1 MAIRADIPGMG
12 VRYFPEGTSE
22 DEIYA
27 RIDEEKA
34 RLASARETATGGMSG
49 FGMQPSMGG
58 SSARKE
64 ILDTIAGT
72 ESPDYN
78 TLYGGRKISDLSWHP
93 GIDVPITSGPNK
105 GKTSSAFGR
114 YQFLEDT
121 WNEQARQLGLR
132 DMSPASQDAAAWNL
146 ASQTYRRKT
155 GGDLEADWASGDP
168 AARRQALSALSSVW
182 TSLPGGIEQAARY
195 GRRGPSA
202 EDAQQSMAAYRFD
215 PRNQTTGDILKGGF
229 ARGYEGLK
237 GTAFD
242 LIPALGASIFG
253 KDEYAREQ
261 LAEYGKRMEDV
272 EQEYPTAFKSYKDV
286 EGIGH
291 AFDFAFETVGENGA
305 DIAAFLLGAGAGSSL
320 LKRGALKSFEG
331 QLEKHLAS
339 DRFKDYTEAQKD
351 ALIDRYTNIALQ
363 GARQKAGQLGSTIGT
378 GLVSEAINV
387 PETFQQV
394 YEDTG
399 KLEPGIALGMGS
411 LSAAL
416 DTIVPKQIFDQ
427 LTGAQRQAFKAA
439 LVNKSEVVPQSFKKA
454 FLAETGKIMAEEG
467 LTEGT
472 QEAINNLASN
482 FAGANKDIME
492 GVLNASI
499 KGAIGG
505 TAFGAPGAALEAYG
519 RKGAAQEEIDRRE
532 ERRLQADFRRQ
543 QAEQM
548 ELDRVQQ
555 AEQARRQRIADIS
568 AAGPEAQLDM
578 FPEELEAERRYSEAL
593 PRLPQ
598 LPPIENERRARA
610 EAGMQL
616 EAERQ
621 APRQME
627 LPGEFSPYE
636 FTGDKAPVTREGEA
650 LMTPRQRAAYEAQ
663 IAATEEQRKQ
673 DLLRRQ
679 GTVYPPGHPLEGYAQ
694 QQGEPTQLDMFPAEK
709 AAAEGAAR
717 RGVAPYAEPAAG
729 SAPAE
734 PQFSP
739 VVTPELL
746 KSVGLTPQSGFYK
759 QLVGK
764 DITNPEDRKVIED
777 VIGKVQ
783 KNPKLAQSTKDGVRS
798 LYTQAMAM
806 YGKQGDMFP
815 YVQSPEGGAGARVPF
830 RNVGGGAGVSAQVPS
845 GPGVGVPAGGAG
857 VPPATGMEGAEPVA
871 IGPERGAAAQP
882 GALKK
887 GAPKKAPTAKKVV
900 VPIVPKESQDLG
912 EQRNAIRGRAR
923 SAYSAGDLT
932 PGQYAFITNL
942 LSKGEIEPVQKIL
955 DELDNLDNQANQ
967 LNISEE
973 GRKKLK
979 ARGKVNINNLMQLIG
994 AQMYSSNLADVTIKE
1009 MVQNSFDAVK
1019 ASLAKGLEKEGKI
1032 DVMVDPGQRLIM
1044 IRDNGQGMTPKVI
1057 RDAFLTIAGTSKE
1070 GLDSGDASGGFGMA
1084 KAAFLLGN
1092 ERIWVRTSKNGTRT
1106 TFEAN
1111 GSEIFSKDIDMLQE
1125 SVPKDEHGTTIV
1137 VKVPKTVPSE
1147 SGEREVW
1154 FPYDASAVE
1163 FFNKPMLNPNI
1174 EVNFAHMGYSFN
1186 ADPESLL
1193 DPSSEESERVDSK
1206 LEPVSLAKNFDL
1218 SGYHKEATA
1227 NFDWGSADI
1236 YIGNERVGGRWPSP
1250 KHSVLSSGI
1259 YQFDMNLAKNYER
1272 VPYNIIIDV
1281 KPTAAPTSAI
1291 YPFNIKREG
1300 WKDQIKEDVK
1310 ALENY
1315 LHNIF
1320 AGKGASETVETF
1332 KNIESLPRVDT
1343 DLSAG
1348 SGKTDV
1354 SEFIVRKPQPK
1365 PTATKVGKAKE
1376 EATETPKNIDI
1387 SNGTVTVTGRKG
1399 EKYGSSFTADKPMA
1413 KAEDFLLDLGIDH
1426 NLPIYHNNTNVD
1438 YSSMHPDAPAFFA
1451 EIGSVFMDMR
1461 DKIASINE
1469 GSYKYQPLEEP
1480 FFTGISVDKD
1490 YHGVNIVIP
1499 FKGVMLNPLAVKG
1512 TKLPS
1517 IVLGLYDTM
1526 VHEFAHVP
1534 QRSHDANF
1542 VSEFHDLNSRL
1553 AEDGFDLE
1561 TRDKL
1566 TNILRK
1572 HKDLFNDLRYEYEK
1586 STTRN
1591 IAKSIHETEESGGT
1605 ASGVGSGTPS
1615 GGKRSAEY
1623 EQGPL
1628 YERREQ
1634 DSRTGVQRNV
1644 AGGRG
1649 REQRGRA
1656 TAFGTEALA
1665 LEPLLPPNLSAPD
1678 GPFKVASAMGRL
1690 AKKIPFFNSSRG
1702 AALAGALDQAN
1713 RSVRSAA
1720 LSLVPGVA
1728 LSDMASRYFPKGMAE
1743 MYHKLI
1749 TQHDG
1754 FIHTHASNVIEPITN
1769 IFRRAMKLHRQQQ
1782 PLFDKLT
1789 DLSTK
1794 EQVDP
1799 TDANSIIRATQ
1810 FSMGYLKF
1818 DANGNQIGRE
1828 IKYFDTAVERDQAI
1842 RAHNT
1847 GKPKYER
1854 AFRVRDADVG
1864 TREKAREIMAMWNQL
1879 KPEWKNL
1886 YRTIKNANVKT
1897 YDLLRQT
1904 LSDRID
1910 THDLD
1915 ADAKILLK
1923 KDIFTRLAEAGMIT
1937 PYFSLTREGDHW
1949 LSAEVPNQHGVYEN
1963 ITTAFTDPLSREKF
1977 QTNLKNMVYQFER
1990 RKGTSHEEA
1999 MDVANQRV
2007 RSYSR
2012 IDEIDYRNMPSSAAI
2027 NSIFKIIDT
2036 KRPRQTEGE
2045 SDADYRARME
2055 QYDNIEKDI
2064 MQMVIKAMP
2073 ETSILKSLKPRENTP
2088 GNKLDT
2094 MGSFERKQRSMVR
2107 QIANLKY
2114 RPMVRDNLDGMAQY
2128 ADILGRGQDEVRDP
2142 ATGQL
2147 LQSKILPQDNDMQ
2160 VQYLNAFK
2168 KHAGYFL
2175 NPTPQDLAGI
2185 TKSLIF
2191 GGTMAFNPSSAI
2203 IEYSNVPMI
2212 VYPYMAAEYGA
2223 NATRAALNR
2232 AVKVFTKSGDNRTVT
2247 PWGSEEDPE
2256 VRDEK
2261 LKAGWSMGNYAKN
2274 SREYAYFGPLIEA
2287 AASSGMLNR
2296 SQLYENLL
2304 SSSRTGLMDKWNAAA
2319 GWMLHRTSAFNREVT
2334 MMAAYSLEFEKLKKQ
2349 RVPVQEAAERAA
2361 NKAIYTAEITNG
2373 SVAAADAPRF
2383 AHNSLG
2389 SIVMMYK
2396 RFGITNMYMQMKMVR
2411 EAYGK
2416 PPERLPGESQAE
2428 YAAKVR
2434 QFRQEAEIMKRRFAG
2449 LQLSTALFSG
2459 LHGLPLYGA
2468 AAAMFNLFRDDDEDD
2483 ADTVTQK
2490 AIGDLFFNGPL
2501 EYYSGVSI
2509 ASRIGLSGLIF
2520 KEPRSGGETSSF
2532 SEMMMDSVGGP
2543 LPGMVDRLE
2552 NGVNMINNGN
2562 VWRGM
2567 EAMMPASLANLM
2579 KAARYMRTGRA
2590 ETLRGDPIYNDVG
2603 AMDAAIT
2610 VLGFAPVEV
2619 RKRQEFNAKQMGLA
2633 KAEAAKDSNIKGRYY
2648 KAYREHD
2655 RLGMQEAKEMLLEF
2669 GQKHPHLKY
2678 TPSTINEVLR
2688 RSVKKHDEDTKKM
2701 IMGKSYSKAFRP
2713 VVREAMEDLG
2723 IEEE

>member
-34 RLASARETATGGMSG
+34 KLASARDVATGGMSG
-49 FGMQPSMGG
+49 FGMQPSTGG
-58 SSARKE
+58 SSARQE

-72 ESPDYN
+72 EAPDYN
-78 TLYGGRKISDLSWHP
+78 TLYGGRKVSDLSWHP

-121 WNEQARQLGLR
+121 WNEQARQLGLK

-195 GRRGPSA
+195 GRRGGSA
-202 EDAQQSMAAYRFD
+202 AADAAQQSMAAYKFD

-229 ARGYEGLK
+229 ARGVEGLK

-242 LIPALGASIFG
+242 LLPALGASIFG

-261 LAEYGKRMEDV
+261 LAEYGKRMEDI

-286 EGIGH
+286 EGVGH

-320 LKRGALKSFEG
+320 FKRGALKAFEG

-351 ALIDRYTNIALQ
+351 ALIERYTNIALQ
-363 GARQKAGQLGSTIGT
+363 GAKEKAGQLGGTIGT

-387 PETFQQV
+387 PETFQQI
-394 YEDTG
+394 YQDTG
-399 KLEPGIALGMGS
+399 KLEPGIAMGMGS

-439 LVNKSEVVPQSFKKA
+439 LINQSEVVPASFKKA

-492 GVLNASI
+492 GVLDASI

-505 TAFGAPGAALEAYG
+505 TAFGMPGAALEAYG
-519 RKGAAQEEIDRRE
+519 RKAATQEEIDRRE
-532 ERRLQADFRRQ
+532 YEQLQADFRRQ
-543 QAEQM
+543 QADQM
-548 ELDRVQQ
+548 EADRIQQ

-578 FPEELEAERRYSEAL
+578 FPEELEAERQYVASL

-598 LPPIENERRARA
+598 LQPTENERRARA

-627 LPGEFSPYE
+627 LPGEFAPYE
-636 FTGDKAPVTREGEA
+636 PTGDKAPVTREGEA

-663 IAATEEQRKQ
+663 LAAAEQQRKE

-679 GTVYPPGHPLEGYAQ
+679 GTTYPPGHPLAGYGQ
-694 QQGEPTQLDMFPAEK
+694 QRGEPTQLDMFPAEK

-717 RGVAPYAEPAAG
+717 RGIPTYAEPAAG
-729 SAPAE
+729 AAPVE

-746 KSVGLTPQSGFYK
+746 KSVGLTPQSGFFK

-764 DITNPEDRKVIED
+764 DITKPKDRKIIEGVID
-777 VIGKVQ
+777 RVQ

-806 YGKQGDMFP
+806 YGKQGEMFTP
-815 YVQSPEGGAGARVPF
+815 TGRVKKGVSGARVPTGD
-830 RNVGGGAGVSAQVPS
+830 VGGRAGAGAQVPS
-845 GPGVGVPAGGAG
+845 GPGVGVPAGGVG
-857 VPPATGMEGAEPVA
+857 VSEPTGVASPEPTAT
-871 IGPERGAAAQP
+871 GPERGEAAQP
-882 GALKK
+882 
-887 GAPKKAPTAKKVV
+887 
-900 VPIVPKESQDLG
+900 
-912 EQRNAIRGRAR
+912 
-923 SAYSAGDLT
+923 SALT
-932 PGQYAFITNL
+932 PPAQPTVDPDSLKYAQYRAKIGRGSVVWSEGPLHLVKTHDRNGNVNYIGV
-942 LSKGEIEPVQKIL
+942 KGEDYSVLSVDRMRP
-955 DELDNLDNQANQ
+955 DN
-967 LNISEE
+967 
-973 GRKKLK
+973 
-979 ARGKVNINNLMQLIG
+979 
-994 AQMYSSNLADVTIKE
+994 
-1009 MVQNSFDAVK
+1009 
-1019 ASLAKGLEKEGKI
+1019 
-1032 DVMVDPGQRLIM
+1032 
-1044 IRDNGQGMTPKVI
+1044 
-1057 RDAFLTIAGTSKE
+1057 
-1070 GLDSGDASGGFGMA
+1070 
-1084 KAAFLLGN
+1084 
-1092 ERIWVRTSKNGTRT
+1092 
-1106 TFEAN
+1106 TFT
-1111 GSEIFSKDIDMLQE
+1111 SKDIQE
-1125 SVPKDEHGTTIV
+1125 LKKARDAHEVEAKAKHAANPF
-1137 VKVPKTVPSE
+1137 VKFDANGLAFSDSIPNEVRAILSE
-1147 SGEREVW
+1147 W
-1154 FPYDASAVE
+1154 
-1163 FFNKPMLNPNI
+1163 KKMLNI
-1174 EVNFAHMGYSFN
+1174 KSDVYIGTFDDAAKD
-1186 ADPESLL
+1186 ADKFTGPHSRIGRIDKTGRSGVTGKLDDGSRLVLL
-1193 DPSSEESERVDSK
+1193 DPFKSPIAN
-1206 LEPVSLAKNFDL
+1206 LEVLAHEFGHIHEKEMFNNAPQATQAAIRKDFDDWYAKRGGKTAKQFIQSLRARK
-1218 SGYHKEATA
+1218 
-1227 NFDWGSADI
+1227 
-1236 YIGNERVGGRWPSP
+1236 
-1250 KHSVLSSGI
+1250 
-1259 YQFDMNLAKNYER
+1259 
-1272 VPYNIIIDV
+1272 
-1281 KPTAAPTSAI
+1281 
-1291 YPFNIKREG
+1291 
-1300 WKDQIKEDVK
+1300 
-1310 ALENY
+1310 
-1315 LHNIF
+1315 
-1320 AGKGASETVETF
+1320 AGK
-1332 KNIESLPRVDT
+1332 L
-1343 DLSAG
+1343 L
-1348 SGKTDV
+1348 
-1354 SEFIVRKPQPK
+1354 
-1365 PTATKVGKAKE
+1365 
-1376 EATETPKNIDI
+1376 
-1387 SNGTVTVTGRKG
+1387 G
-1399 EKYGSSFTADKPMA
+1399 EG
-1413 KAEDFLLDLGIDH
+1413 
-1426 NLPIYHNNTNVD
+1426 
-1438 YSSMHPDAPAFFA
+1438 
-1451 EIGSVFMDMR
+1451 MR
-1461 DKIASINE
+1461 DKGEFPEEDIDRRQYEDYYSSFAEWYADQVSRWATTSEKPVSVVEKYFKRLADAIKRFFSQLQNAGYLPSNAVKKYLDSIADNVANDPIITE
-1469 GSYKYQPLEEP
+1469 AEDTGLEEMR
-1480 FFTGISVDKD
+1480 GDL
-1490 YHGVNIVIP
+1490 G
-1499 FKGVMLNPLAVKG
+1499 
-1512 TKLPS
+1512 PS
-1517 IVLGLYDTM
+1517 
-1526 VHEFAHVP
+1526 
-1534 QRSHDANF
+1534 
-1542 VSEFHDLNSRL
+1542 
-1553 AEDGFDLE
+1553 
-1561 TRDKL
+1561 
-1566 TNILRK
+1566 
-1572 HKDLFNDLRYEYEK
+1572 
-1586 STTRN
+1586 
-1591 IAKSIHETEESGGT
+1591 
-1605 ASGVGSGTPS
+1605 
-1615 GGKRSAEY
+1615 
-1623 EQGPL
+1623 
-1628 YERREQ
+1628 
-1634 DSRTGVQRNV
+1634 
-1644 AGGRG
+1644 
-1649 REQRGRA
+1649 EQRPLH
-1656 TAFGTEALA
+1656 EQIAL
-1665 LEPLLPPNLSAPD
+1665 PDNLTSPD
-1678 GPFKVASAMGRL
+1678 GPFKVASSMGRL
-1690 AKKIPFFNSSRG
+1690 AKKIPFFDSGRG
-1702 AALAGALDQAN
+1702 AALAGALDQAS

-1720 LSLVPGVA
+1720 LSLVPGIA

-1769 IFRRAMKLHRQQQ
+1769 VFRRAMKTSRQQH

-1799 TDANSIIRATQ
+1799 TDNNSIIRATQ
-1810 FSMGYLKF
+1810 FSMGYLTF
-1818 DANGNQIGRE
+1818 DAQGNQTGRE
-1828 IKYFDTAVERDQAI
+1828 IKYFDTAVERDDAI
-1842 RAHNT
+1842 RAHNA
-1847 GKPKYER
+1847 GKPRYER
-1854 AFRVRDADVG
+1854 AFRVRDADEG
-1864 TREKAREIMAMWNQL
+1864 TRRAAREVMAMWNQL
-1879 KPEWKNL
+1879 SPEWKNL

-1897 YDLLRQT
+1897 FDLLRQT

-1910 THDLD
+1910 SHDLD
-1915 ADAKILLK
+1915 DSAKILLK
-1923 KDIFTRLAEAGMIT
+1923 KDIFTRLAESGMIT
-1937 PYFSLTREGDHW
+1937 PYFALTREGDHW

-1963 ITTAFTDPLSREKF
+1963 ITTAFKDPLSREKF

-1990 RKGTSHEEA
+1990 RRGTSHEEA

-2027 NSIFKIIDT
+2027 NSIFKIIDG

-2045 SDADYRARME
+2045 SDTDYRARME

-2073 ETSILKSLKPRENTP
+2073 ETSILKSLRPRENTP
-2088 GNKLDT
+2088 GNLLDT

-2114 RPMVRDNLDGMAQY
+2114 RPKIRDNLDGMAQY

-2147 LQSKILPQDNDMQ
+2147 VQPKILPQDNDMQ

-2168 KHAGYFL
+2168 KHSAYFL
-2175 NPTPQDLAGI
+2175 NPTPQELAGI

-2223 NATRAALNR
+2223 NATRGALSRAA
-2232 AVKVFTKSGDNRTVT
+2232 KIFTSSGDSRTVT

-2274 SREYAYFGPLIEA
+2274 SREYAYYGPLIEA

-2304 SSSRTGLMDKWNAAA
+2304 SSSRTGIMDKWNAAA

-2361 NKAIYTAEITNG
+2361 QKAIYTAEITNG
-2373 SVAAADAPRF
+2373 SVASADAPRF

-2416 PPERLPGESQAE
+2416 PPERLAGESAEE

-2434 QFRQEAEIMKRRFAG
+2434 RFKQEAAIMKRRFAG

-2468 AAAMFNLFRDDDEDD
+2468 AAAMYNLFKDDDEDD
-2483 ADTVTQK
+2483 ADTATQK

-2501 EYYSGVSI
+2501 EYYSGISI

-2520 KEPRSGGETSSF
+2520 KEPKSGGETASF

-2567 EAMMPASLANLM
+2567 EAMMPAALSNLM
-2579 KAARYMRTGRA
+2579 KAARYIRTGRA
-2590 ETLRGDPIYNDVG
+2590 ETLRGDPIYNDVD

-2655 RLGMQEAKEMLLEF
+2655 RAGMQEAKEMLLEF
-2669 GQKHPHLKY
+2669 GQRHPHLKY

-2688 RSVKKHDEDTKKM
+2688 KSVKKHDQDTKNM
-2701 IMGKSYSKAFRP
+2701 IMGKSYAKAFRP
-2713 VVREAMEDLG
+2713 VVRDAMEDLG
-2723 IEEE
+2723 IDEE